1 MKQEGRAS
9 PSARPSRC
17 SRTCASTS
25 TWLAFGVAL
34 VFSGVAAAQSTPVI
48 ARAASVSGQA
58 LLVGSGSAPFLLT
71 PGYILNPG
79 DRIDTRGGGRVVI
92 DLSDGS
98 MVVVSPESVVILKD
112 FRTAGSLR
120 ELFEIAVGLVRVKI
134 NHFAGKPNPY
144 RMNSPT
150 ASIAVRGT
158 EFSIEVDAQ
167 GDTQVVVYEG
177 AVEVTSLSD
186 PSHRV
191 LIEAGRGVLVRPGQ
205 DFHLLAGALG
215 SPGNRDAGDRNEAA
229 DRDHPGAA
237 PLAQNGVLAQA
248 QNGAGNSAA
257 PNPSSNHGPDNHGG
271 GPGAPPGGP
280 TGGPSQT
287 SWPGQPQPQPQAA
300 HDREEGSP
308 RATASTYDRYVAGLA
323 DVQQLPFLFR
333 FNAYPEAH
341 LDSLE
346 NPAYATGFE
355 QGEGRI
361 FVLPTFSGVRGLQ
374 EYQSAF
380 GPAGSLPGNYSISPQ
395 LSMFSPIGA
404 GFTLGGSVSA
414 SRVGDTSLSSQP
426 DFEAPLQGQPGVP
439 GAPGPGVAIPGV
451 QRTSANSTSDFY
463 SGALVLARRLGPDSF
478 GLELESLKGTG
489 SLDSTTTDSTST
501 DTGTTGNN
509 AGAPGSTERI
519 NSVSTVNQTR
529 LTAGYSHDFS
539 KNLKLGLFYRYAFIG
554 ADDHDVS
561 HTVGGMAM
569 KLDGTRTSGHSF
581 EFGLRLRGAITP
593 RLYYGVTA
601 AWLGVSLQD
610 SLARAGAVDSGERDR
625 AQRGSMA
632 LGLGYALTRRAMLSF
647 DVAGGASRAWAART
661 ENATGNLLQNG
672 VANGHF
678 ASMHAA
684 IQVDITRRLFASAS
698 LLNIWQCH
706 DMNVTL
712 FPDRYGYRTMVEDSF
727 FPANPMAWQT
737 ASRFSDFGAGWRF
750 TRDLFAQYLFS
761 TDYGATRPTH
771 TLMVRYTFRLR
782 RE

>member
-1 MKQEGRAS
+1 VTPEGRVS
-9 PSARPSRC
+9 PNAQPGRC
-17 SRTCASTS
+17 GTTCAF
-25 TWLAFGVAL
+25 LAFAVAL
-34 VFSGVAAAQSTPVI
+34 AFSGRAAAQSTPVV
-48 ARAASVSGQA
+48 ARAASVTGQA
-58 LLVGSGSAPFLLT
+58 LLVGGGSAPFLLT

-112 FRTAGSLR
+112 FRNAGSLR
-120 ELFEIAVGLVRVKI
+120 ELFEIAVGMVRVKI

-158 EFSIEVDAQ
+158 EFSIEVDAL

-186 PSHRV
+186 PSRKV

-205 DFHLLAGALG
+205 DFHLLAGGPGL
-215 SPGNRDAGDRNEAA
+215 PGNRDAADRNQGA

-237 PLAQNGVLAQA
+237 PLAQNGAM
-248 QNGAGNSAA
+248 AGS
-257 PNPSSNHGPDNHGG
+257 PTTPNHGPDNHGG
-271 GPGAPPGGP
+271 GPPP
-280 TGGPSQT
+280 
-287 SWPGQPQPQPQAA
+287 PQAQA
-300 HDREEGSP
+300 QAAQNREESSP

-323 DVQQLPFLFR
+323 DVQQVPFLFR

-346 NPAYATGFE
+346 NPAYAAGFE
-355 QGEGRI
+355 QGEGRV
-361 FVLPTFSGVRGLQ
+361 FLLPTFSGVRGLQ

-380 GPAGSLPGNYSISPQ
+380 GPGGALPGNYSISPQ
-395 LSMFSPIGA
+395 LSMFSPLGA
-404 GFTLGGSVSA
+404 SGFTLGGSVSA
-414 SRVGDTSLSSQP
+414 SRVGDASISSQP
-426 DFEAPLQGQPGVP
+426 DFEA
-439 GAPGPGVAIPGV
+439 GAPGAAIPGVAIPGV
-451 QRTSANSTSDFY
+451 RRTSGNSTSDFY
-463 SGALVLARRLGPDSF
+463 SGALVLARRFERNSF

-489 SLDSTTTDSTST
+489 SLANVTTDTN
-501 DTGTTGNN
+501 GTM
-509 AGAPGSTERI
+509 PESTERI
-519 NSVSTVNQTR
+519 DSVSTVNQTR
-529 LTAGYSHDFS
+529 LTAGYSRDFS
-539 KNLKLGLFYRYAFIG
+539 KNAKLGLFYRYAFIG
-554 ADDHDVS
+554 ADDHDVN
-561 HTVGGMAM
+561 HTVNGMAM
-569 KLDGTRTSGHSF
+569 GLNGTRTSGHSF

-610 SLARAGAVDSGERDR
+610 SLARAMAVDSAERDR

-632 LGLGYALTRRAMLSF
+632 VGLGYALTRRAMLSF
-647 DVAGGASRAWAART
+647 DVAGGATRTWAART

-678 ASMHAA
+678 VSMHGA

-706 DMNVTL
+706 DLNVTL
-712 FPDRYGYRTMVEDSF
+712 FPDRFGYRAMVEDSF
-727 FPANPMAWQT
+727 FPANPAAWQT